1 MQVPSSFN
9 TKEVFI
15 MSTIR
20 KEYNP
25 TGDISKNLDEILR
38 KNGMEAHLKEVGD
51 SYQLLVMSH
60 DSPEVS
66 YNISKTDALKM
77 MNGGSHASDKKA
89 YNTFVS
95 IVRNDFY
102 VPNNFVHAQSVGSH
116 VNMGLNGYR
125 ADIPPLATPPL
136 ARSPRPAEIPMMTA
150 STAKRKPASLSPCLV
165 NNPLNGCSSFAPS
178 SADTS

>member
-1 MQVPSSFN
+1 MQVPSSFNTKVPSSFN

-102 VPNNFVHAQSVGSH
+102 VPNNFVHAHGHTAIGYAAFGKESETGPD
-116 VNMGLNGYR
+116 GL
-125 ADIPPLATPPL
+125 
-136 ARSPRPAEIPMMTA
+136 SA
-150 STAKRKPASLSPCLV
+150 S
-165 NNPLNGCSSFAPS
+165 
-178 SADTS
+178 

>member
-9 TKEVFI
+9 TKEVFIMSTIRKEYNPTGDISKNLDEILRKNGMEAHI

-102 VPNNFVHAQSVGSH
+102 VPNNF
-116 VNMGLNGYR
+116 
-125 ADIPPLATPPL
+125 
-136 ARSPRPAEIPMMTA
+136 
-150 STAKRKPASLSPCLV
+150 SLSSETTSMCRTT
-165 NNPLNGCSSFAPS
+165 SSTPRV
-178 SADTS
+178 SAVM

>member
-1 MQVPSSFN
+1 
-9 TKEVFI
+9 
-15 MSTIR
+15 
-20 KEYNP
+20 
-25 TGDISKNLDEILR
+25 
-38 KNGMEAHLKEVGD
+38 MEAHLREVGD

-66 YNISKTDALKM
+66 YNINKADALKM

-116 VNMGLNGYR
+116 ENMGLNGNR
-125 ADIPPLATPPL
+125 ADIPP
-136 ARSPRPAEIPMMTA
+136 
-150 STAKRKPASLSPCLV
+150 
-165 NNPLNGCSSFAPS
+165 
-178 SADTS
+178 

>member
-1 MQVPSSFN
+1 
-9 TKEVFI
+9 

-60 DSPEVS
+60 DSPEMT
-66 YNISKTDALKM
+66 YNISKADALKM

-136 ARSPRPAEIPMMTA
+136 ARSPRPAPSA
-150 STAKRKPASLSPCLV
+150 S
-165 NNPLNGCSSFAPS
+165 
-178 SADTS
+178 